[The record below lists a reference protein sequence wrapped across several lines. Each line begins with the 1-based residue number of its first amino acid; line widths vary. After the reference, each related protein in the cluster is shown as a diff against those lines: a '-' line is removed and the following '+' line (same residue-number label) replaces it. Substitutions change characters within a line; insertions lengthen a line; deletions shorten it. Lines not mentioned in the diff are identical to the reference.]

1 MSRRRVALS
10 LVLTVFCA
18 AEARPQAVEIDH
30 KAVGCIVVGKYPKLN
45 ACFTPAANL
54 ARARV
59 YFRPEG
65 TPSWY
70 YVDMKSD
77 QPCFAGVLPKPGK
90 KLVGK
95 KIEYYVEGQDKTF
108 NSGRTAEFG
117 PVVVNSAQECKKEA
131 PAAPFVNNATVA
143 VFPALPAGFV
153 GGGLG
158 TAAIVGV
165 AAAGAAAAG
174 TAAVVASN
182 DNDTTTTT
190 VAIGGGNTT
199 TTIVA
204 ATTTTTTTT
213 TTTPRATNRAPF
225 AVLSTNPNPPSG
237 QSPLTV
243 TFDLCKSTDPDGD
256 PLSFFYDF
264 GDGATASGSCVESH
278 TYQATFR
285 AASDVRASDATYTAT
300 ARVSDP
306 GGLSGERSRT
316 IEVGA
321 PPANCATPT
330 VVLSPPPDQV
340 DCSPV
345 FVRARATDA
354 DSVSLC
360 AQRITNISQCNTSL
374 PRVAQGQGSITS
386 AAVGAEALGCVNAVR
401 SGNNF
406 QRDVPLAD
414 GRGCYRITAEAS
426 NTCGNTDTS
435 PARFVFN
442 FDFCG
447 SSGLISQSRKGDDRT
462 AVWSSDLA
470 VDGGRLQIVVNGG
483 SPAFP
488 GRGRG
493 FGSARLSDGENRV
506 EAVLVESA
514 GKAGLWRIDLKP
526 LEAIVSGSLRVIS
539 GEVVLL
545 GPASATFRL
554 SGAQGERIVFTFVK
568 K

>member
-1 MSRRRVALS
+1 MNRRAIALS
-10 LVLTVFCA
+10 LVLSVFCA

-30 KAVGCIVVGKYPKLN
+30 KAVGCIVVGKYPKMN

-77 QPCFAGVLPKPGK
+77 QPCFMGVLPRPGK

-95 KIEYYVEGQDKTF
+95 KIEYYVEGQDKSF
-108 NSGRTAEFG
+108 NAGRTAEFA
-117 PVVVNSAQECKKEA
+117 PIVVNNAQECKKEA
-131 PAAPFVNNATVA
+131 PAAPFLNNATVA

-153 GGGLG
+153 GGGIG
-158 TAAIVGV
+158 TAAVVGI

-182 DNDTTTTT
+182 NNDTTTTT

-213 TTTPRATNRAPF
+213 TPRATNRAPF
-225 AVLSTNPNPPSG
+225 AVLSTTPNPPSG

-243 TFDLCKSTDPDGD
+243 TFDLCKSTDADGD
-256 PLSFFYDF
+256 SLSFSYDF
-264 GDGATASGSCVESH
+264 GDGSTASGSCVESH

-285 AASDVRASDATYTAT
+285 AASGGVRAQDATYTAT

-306 GGLSGERSRT
+306 GGLSAERSRNV
-316 IEVGA
+316 EVGA

-330 VVLSPPPDQV
+330 VVLSPPPDGA
-340 DCSPV
+340 CSSV
-345 FVRARATDA
+345 FVRARTTDT
-354 DSVSLC
+354 DTVSLC
-360 AQRITNISQCNTSL
+360 SQPANFSNCNTINA
-374 PRVAQGQGSITS
+374 RAARGEGSITS
-386 AAVGAEALGCVNAVR
+386 KALSEARTCVNGGR

-406 QRDVPLAD
+406 SADVPLNE
-414 GRGCYRITAEAS
+414 GFGCYRITADAS
-426 NTCGNTDTS
+426 NNCGNTDTA
-435 PARFVFN
+435 PPRFVFN
-442 FDFCG
+442 FCG
-447 SSGLISQSRKGDDRT
+447 SDFNATGKGDGDDRT

-488 GRGRG
+488 ARGRG
-493 FGSARLSDGENRV
+493 FGSARLAEGENRV

-514 GKAGLWRIDLKP
+514 GKPGLWRIDLKP
-526 LEAIVSGSLRVIS
+526 TEAIVAGSLRVIT

-545 GPASATFRL
+545 GPSAATFRL
-554 SGAQGERIVFTFVK
+554 SGAQGERIVFTFLK
-568 K
+568 R

>member
-10 LVLTVFCA
+10 LVLSVFCA

-77 QPCFAGVLPKPGK
+77 QPCFMGVLPRPGK
-90 KLVGK
+90 KLIGK

-108 NSGRTAEFG
+108 NAGRTAEYG
-117 PVVVNSAQECKKEA
+117 PIVVKSAQECKKEA
-131 PAAPFVNNATVA
+131 PAAPFLNNATVA
-143 VFPALPAGFV
+143 VFPALPAGFI
-153 GGGLG
+153 GGGIG
-158 TAAIVGV
+158 TGAIIGV

-182 DNDTTTTT
+182 NDSTTTT
-190 VAIGGGNTT
+190 VAVGVNTT

-204 ATTTTTTTT
+204 ATTTTTTQ
-213 TTTPRATNRAPF
+213 PKAGNRAPF
-225 AVLSTNPNPPSG
+225 AVLSTNPDPPSG

-243 TFDLCKSTDPDGD
+243 IFDLCKSTDPDGD
-256 PLSFFYDF
+256 PLSFFYNF
-264 GDGATASGSCVESH
+264 GDGAKASGSCVESH
-278 TYQATFR
+278 TYQAAFR
-285 AASDVRASDATYTAT
+285 AASGVRAQDASYTAT

-306 GGLSGERSRT
+306 GGLSAERTRT
-316 IEVGA
+316 VNVGS
-321 PPANCATPT
+321 PAAACATPT
-330 VVLSPPPDQV
+330 VVLSPPPDGV
-340 DCSPV
+340 SCSPV
-345 FVRARATDA
+345 NIRASTTNTDTVTFC
-354 DSVSLC
+354 SQQV
-360 AQRITNISQCNTSL
+360 TNVDLCNTSL
-374 PRVAQGQGSITS
+374 PRAAQGKGSVTS
-386 AAVGAEALGCVNAVR
+386 AAAAEALNCVQANRNGA
-401 SGNNF
+401 NF
-406 QRDVPLAD
+406 RGDVPLSD
-414 GRGCYRITAEAS
+414 GRGCYQISAEAR
-426 NTCGNTDTS
+426 NECGNVGGA
-435 PARFVFN
+435 PFRYVYN
-442 FDFCG
+442 FDFCSDLVAQG
-447 SSGLISQSRKGDDRT
+447 KGDDRT

-470 VDGGRLQIVVNGG
+470 MEGGRLQLVVNGG

-493 FGSARLSDGENRV
+493 FGSARLSEGENRI

-514 GKAGLWRIDLKP
+514 GKPGLWRIDLKP
-526 LEAIVSGSLRVIS
+526 SEAIVAGSLRVIT

-545 GPASATFRL
+545 GPAAATFRL
-554 SGAQGERIVFTFVK
+554 SGAQGERVVFTFLK